1 MSRLAFLT
9 LALAALSGCAPDNHL
24 SGSVEEL
31 FALDVSW
38 VEVLRN
44 DEALQVSYYRN
55 RGADVDGV
63 VRVTVALKDLTLK
76 PGEPIPLQGEWAP
89 GHPRTTVLHFPAG
102 EPARLLPPVR
112 QGELVL
118 HAGGAPDAEVRGEFT
133 MSFEQTGGFGAGRNL
148 SGSFRGVVKDAGFG
162 DP

>member
-1 MSRLAFLT
+1 MSFRCAVAAIVLLT
-9 LALAALSGCAPDNHL
+9 GCAPENRL
-24 SGSVEEL
+24 EGSVEEL
-31 FALDVSW
+31 FPLDVSW

-63 VRVTVALKDLTLK
+63 VRVTVALKDVDLDS
-76 PGEPIPLQGEWAP
+76 GEPIPLQGEWSP

-102 EPARLLPPVR
+102 EPGRLFAPVK
-112 QGELVL
+112 QGELEL
-118 HAGGAPDAEVRGEFT
+118 HEGGAPGEETRGEFT
-133 MSFEQTGGFGAGRNL
+133 MSFEQGDGFGAGRTL
-148 SGSFRGVVKDAGFG
+148 TGTFRATAQDAGFG